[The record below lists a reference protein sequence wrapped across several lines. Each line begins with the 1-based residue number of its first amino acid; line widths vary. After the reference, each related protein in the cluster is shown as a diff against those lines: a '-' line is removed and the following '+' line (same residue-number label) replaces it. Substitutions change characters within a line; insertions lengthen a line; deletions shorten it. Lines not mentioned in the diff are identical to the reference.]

1 MRAPGLGRH
10 RVRSHLGIEMAGRGQ
25 DQGGRGESGR
35 MTSPVTPRQREVL
48 AAIDR
53 LTTLR
58 GPTVREL
65 GDALDMLSSCTVQL
79 HIERLEA
86 RGLVRR
92 GKPGES
98 RGLGLT
104 EKGREVLGGES

>member
-1 MRAPGLGRH
+1 
-10 RVRSHLGIEMAGRGQ
+10 
-25 DQGGRGESGR
+25 
-35 MTSPVTPRQREVL
+35 MTKRQREVL
-48 AAIDR
+48 EAIHR
-53 LTTLR
+53 LTEPR

-65 GDALDMLSSCTVQL
+65 GDALGMLSSSTVQL
-79 HIERLEA
+79 HIERLEE

-104 EKGREVLGGES
+104 EKGREVLRGES